1 MSQLDTVNIVHKVL
15 RFLILYFRIEKET
28 ETE

>member
-1 MSQLDTVNIVHKVL
+1 MSQLDMVNIVLKVL